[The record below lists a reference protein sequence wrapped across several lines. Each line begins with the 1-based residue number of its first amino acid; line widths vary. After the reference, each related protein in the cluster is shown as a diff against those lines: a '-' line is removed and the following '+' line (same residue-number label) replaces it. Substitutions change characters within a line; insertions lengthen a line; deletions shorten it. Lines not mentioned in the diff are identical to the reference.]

1 MKHLAR
7 ILLWFVIVIAPAVA
21 EDAKSLRGVALV
33 IGQSEYQHIAPLP
46 NPANDARDIE
56 KLLEDLG
63 FDVTGVSDREGKK
76 LERDFERFIE
86 DAEGADVA
94 LVYYSGHGI
103 EAGGENWLVPVD
115 ADLAAV
121 ETGGEGLVALSPLLD
136 ELKAKLPVTIF
147 LIDACRSNPFP
158 PGAMI
163 KKDGKT
169 FELSAGGLGT
179 PRGFAAVESESNV
192 SLGTVIGFAAEPGR
206 PALDGEV
213 GKNSPYAAAL
223 LRHLSALTGN
233 EFGLV
238 MRMVTEE
245 VYLKT
250 KTQQRPWVNES
261 LRTQLFF
268 GSAVQEPGDDGLIT
282 GERRKLL
289 LTIAALPGE
298 QRQQVESAAAKE
310 GVPIDTLYGVLAS
323 LGATEIPKDPESLGK
338 ALAAQAAVVKKMID
352 DQKALAQDDP
362 EILKLV
368 QSANRAAEEGAIT
381 VARAIMKRATG
392 LAERSRAVIE
402 AIEDPANQ
410 KRIANAELFVKE
422 GDLAALQFDAE
433 AAAEAYAKAYDWV
446 KLADLKRA
454 AKYKSYEADALQTI
468 GEIKGDPKYFERAI
482 PAYEKARALVGRDDD
497 AVQWAKAT
505 NNLANTWLKIG
516 ERAFGNEPL
525 TKAIGLY
532 RESLEVPD
540 EDKSRTAVTL
550 SNLGIALH
558 TLADRNNDMALYAE
572 AEKSLGEA
580 LKLRDKAK
588 DPGGWAA
595 DMLNAANL
603 DVTLADRKAE
613 PQRLDVARDRIEQ
626 ALALLDPV
634 KDRYV
639 WGQGMNNLGIVLRLQ
654 GANKRDASF
663 VRESIK
669 VYEKVVS
676 TLDRKTFPFDWGNA
690 NGNMA
695 IAYTNIGALEG
706 DMGAFETALPLFR
719 SALEEITRE
728 KAPLYWARLQNSYGM
743 AIQVVSF
750 MKNDDRLMD
759 DAAQAFRNALEV
771 RTKEANAEDWADSQ
785 SQLAA
790 VLSAMSTSRV
800 DHQLADEA
808 IAAYEAALE
817 VYTKDKYPTEF
828 LSATSS
834 LALALQGKG
843 ILKQDDKI
851 LQQSEVMFSSVL
863 DATSRG
869 KTPVDW
875 ANAVKNVAT
884 IQFMRGTTNMD
895 KKMVEQSI
903 KTFDLALEE
912 YAKSGSVMD
921 RMLINAMKGN
931 AEQALGLFK

>member
-1 MKHLAR
+1 MKQLAR
-7 ILLWFVIVIAPAVA
+7 ILLWFVIIVAPAAA
-21 EDAKSLRGVALV
+21 EEAKSLRGVALV

-63 FDVTGVSDREGKK
+63 FDVTGVGDREGKK

-121 ETGGEGLVALSPLLD
+121 ANEGKGLVALSPLLD
-136 ELKAKLPVTIF
+136 ELKAMVPVTIF

-163 KKDGKT
+163 TKNGKT
-169 FELSAGGLGT
+169 VELSASGLGT
-179 PRGFAAVESESNV
+179 PRGFAAVESDSNI

-206 PALDGEV
+206 PALDGEE
-213 GKNSPYAAAL
+213 GKNSPYAAAI

-268 GSAVQEPGDDGLIT
+268 GGAVEEPGDDGLIT

-323 LGATEIPKDPESLGK
+323 LGATEIPKDPESLAK
-338 ALAAQAAVVKKMID
+338 ALSAQAAVVRKMID
-352 DQKALAQDDP
+352 DKKALAQDDP

-368 QSANRAAEEGAIT
+368 TSANRAAEEGAIT
-381 VARAIMKRATG
+381 TARAIIKKATD
-392 LAERSRAVIE
+392 LAERSRAAIE
-402 AIEDPANQ
+402 AIEDPANR

-433 AAAEAYAKAYDWV
+433 AAAGAYAKAFDWV
-446 KLADLKRA
+446 KTADLKLA
-454 AKYKSYEADALQTI
+454 AKYKTYEADALQTI
-468 GEIKGDPKYFERAI
+468 GEFKGDPKFFELAI

-505 NNLANTWLKIG
+505 NNLANTYLKIG
-516 ERAFGNEPL
+516 ERAFGDEPL
-525 TKAIGLY
+525 TKAIALY
-532 RESLEVPD
+532 REALAVPGD
-540 EDKSRTAVTL
+540 DKSRTAVTL
-550 SNLGIALH
+550 SNLGIALN
-558 TLADRNNDMALYAE
+558 TLAGRNNDRALYAE
-572 AEKSLGEA
+572 AEASYAEA
-580 LKLRDKAK
+580 IKLRDKVK
-588 DPGGWAA
+588 DPVGWAG

-603 DVTLADRKAE
+603 DVDLANRNAE
-613 PQRLDVARDRIEQ
+613 PQRLDVAKDRIDQ
-626 ALALLDPV
+626 ALALLDPT

-654 GANKRDASF
+654 GANKRDDRLI
-663 VRESIK
+663 RESIK
-669 VYEKVVS
+669 VYEQVLK

-695 IAYTNIGALEG
+695 IAYTNVGAMTG
-706 DMGAFETALPLFR
+706 DIAAFETALPLFK
-719 SALEEITRE
+719 SALEEITRD

-750 MKNDDRLMD
+750 MKKDDRLMD
-759 DAAQAFRNALEV
+759 EAANAFRSALEV
-771 RTKEANAEDWADSQ
+771 RTIEANAEDWAESQ

-790 VLSAMSTSRV
+790 VLSAMSTSRA
-800 DHQLADEA
+800 DQKLADEA
-808 IAAYEAALE
+808 ISAYEAALK
-817 VYTKDKYPTEF
+817 VYTKEKYPAEF

-834 LALALQGKG
+834 LAMALQGKG

-851 LQQSEVMFSSVL
+851 LQQAELMYVAVL
-863 DATSRG
+863 DATARDKS
-869 KTPVDW
+869 PLDW
-875 ANAVKNVAT
+875 ASAVKNVAT
-884 IQFMRGTTNMD
+884 IQFMRGTTIMD
-895 KKMVEQSI
+895 KKLVEQSI

-912 YAKSGSVMD
+912 YAKSGSFMD

-931 AEQALGLFK
+931 AEQALALFK

>member
-7 ILLWFVIVIAPAVA
+7 ILLWFVVVITPAVA
-21 EDAKSLRGVALV
+21 EEAKSLRGVALV

-63 FDVTGVSDREGKK
+63 FDVTGVNDREGKK
-76 LERDFERFIE
+76 LERDLERFIE

-121 ETGGEGLVALSPLLD
+121 ENEGEGLVAISPLLD
-136 ELKAKLPVTIF
+136 ELKAMVPVTIF

-163 KKDGKT
+163 KKDGKSA
-169 FELSAGGLGT
+169 ELSAGGLGT
-179 PRGFAAVESESNV
+179 PRGFAAVESDSNV

-206 PALDGEV
+206 PALDGEE
-213 GKNSPYAAAL
+213 GKNSPYAAAI

-268 GSAVQEPGDDGLIT
+268 GGAVEEAGDDGLIT

-289 LTIAALPGE
+289 LTISSLPDL
-298 QRQQVESAAAKE
+298 QRQQVESTAAKE
-310 GVPIDTLYGVLAS
+310 GVPLDTLYGVLAS
-323 LGATEIPKDPESLGK
+323 LGATDIPKDPESLGK

-352 DQKALAQDDP
+352 DQKAVNQDDP

-381 VARAIMKRATG
+381 VARAIMKRATD
-392 LAERSRAVIE
+392 LAERSRAAVE
-402 AIEDPANQ
+402 AIEDPANK

-433 AAAEAYAKAYDWV
+433 AAAAAYAKAYDWV
-446 KLADLKRA
+446 KLADLKLA

-505 NNLANTWLKIG
+505 NNLANTYLKIG

-540 EDKSRTAVTL
+540 EDKSRTAITL

-572 AEKSLGEA
+572 AEKSLGEG

-588 DPGGWAA
+588 DPAGWAA

-626 ALALLDPV
+626 ALAQLDPV

-663 VRESIK
+663 VRE
-669 VYEKVVS
+669 
-676 TLDRKTFPFDWGNA
+676 FD
-690 NGNMA
+690 
-695 IAYTNIGALEG
+695 
-706 DMGAFETALPLFR
+706 
-719 SALEEITRE
+719 
-728 KAPLYWARLQNSYGM
+728 
-743 AIQVVSF
+743 
-750 MKNDDRLMD
+750 
-759 DAAQAFRNALEV
+759 
-771 RTKEANAEDWADSQ
+771 
-785 SQLAA
+785 
-790 VLSAMSTSRV
+790 
-800 DHQLADEA
+800 
-808 IAAYEAALE
+808 
-817 VYTKDKYPTEF
+817 
-828 LSATSS
+828 
-834 LALALQGKG
+834 QG
-843 ILKQDDKI
+843 L
-851 LQQSEVMFSSVL
+851 
-863 DATSRG
+863 
-869 KTPVDW
+869 
-875 ANAVKNVAT
+875 
-884 IQFMRGTTNMD
+884 
-895 KKMVEQSI
+895 
-903 KTFDLALEE
+903 
-912 YAKSGSVMD
+912 
-921 RMLINAMKGN
+921 
-931 AEQALGLFK
+931 

>member
-1 MKHLAR
+1 MKLFSR
-7 ILLWFVIVIAPAVA
+7 ILIWLVILVTPAVA
-21 EDAKSLRGVALV
+21 QDAKSLRGVALV

-63 FDVTGVSDREGKK
+63 FDVTGVSDREAKK

-136 ELKAKLPVTIF
+136 ELKAKVPVTIF

-158 PGAMI
+158 AGAMM
-163 KKDGKT
+163 KKEGKT
-169 FELSAGGLGT
+169 LELGAGGLGT
-179 PRGFAAVESESNV
+179 PRGFAAVESDSNV

-206 PALDGEV
+206 PALDGDE
-213 GKNSPYAAAL
+213 GQNSPYAAAI

-268 GSAVQEPGDDGLIT
+268 GSAVEQPGDDGLIT

-289 LTIAALPGE
+289 LTIAALPTG

-323 LGATEIPKDPESLGK
+323 LGATDIPKDPESLGK
-338 ALAAQAAVVKKMID
+338 ALAAQAAVVRKMID
-352 DQKALAQDDP
+352 DQKALTQDDP

-368 QSANRAAEEGAIT
+368 QSANRATGEGAIT
-381 VARAIMKRATG
+381 VARAIMKRATD
-392 LAERSRAVIE
+392 LAERSRAAVE
-402 AIEDPANQ
+402 VIEDPANK
-410 KRIANAELFVKE
+410 KRIATAELFVKE

-433 AAAEAYAKAYDWV
+433 AAAAAYAKAFDWV
-446 KLADLKRA
+446 KTADLKLA

-468 GEIKGDPKYFERAI
+468 GEIKGDPKYFDLAI

-516 ERAFGNEPL
+516 ERAFGDEPL
-525 TKAIGLY
+525 TKAIALY
-532 RESLEVPD
+532 REALEVPD
-540 EDKSRTAVTL
+540 EDQSRGAVTL
-550 SNLGIALH
+550 SNLGIALN
-558 TLADRNNDMALYAE
+558 TLADRNNDATLYAE
-572 AEKSLGEA
+572 AGKSFAAA
-580 LKLRDKAK
+580 LKLRDKTK
-588 DPGGWAA
+588 DPAGWAG

-603 DVTLADRKAE
+603 DVALAGRNAE
-613 PQRLDVARDRIEQ
+613 PERYDVAKDRIDQ
-626 ALALLDPV
+626 ALAVLDPV
-634 KDRYV
+634 KDRYY
-639 WGQGMNNLGIVLRLQ
+639 WAQGMNNLGIVLRLQ
-654 GANKRDASF
+654 GANKRDDGPI
-663 VRESIK
+663 RESIK
-669 VYEKVVS
+669 VYQQVVK

-695 IAYTNIGALEG
+695 IAYTNIGALTG
-706 DMGAFETALPLFR
+706 DMAAFETAMPLFR
-719 SALEEITRE
+719 SALEEVTRE
-728 KAPLYWARLQNSYGM
+728 RAPLYWARLQNGYGM
-743 AIQVVSF
+743 TIQVVS
-750 MKNDDRLMD
+750 MMTNDDKLMD
-759 DAAQAFRNALEV
+759 DAANAFRSALQV

-785 SQLAA
+785 SQLAG

-817 VYTKDKYPTEF
+817 VYTRDKYPSEF

-851 LQQSEVMFSSVL
+851 LQQSEVMFTAVL
-863 DATSRG
+863 DATSRD

-884 IQFMRGTTNMD
+884 IQFMRGTTVMD

-912 YAKSGSVMD
+912 YAKSGSFMD
-921 RMLINAMKGN
+921 RMMLNAMKGN